1 MHSTFSKCL
10 KAANFYEPHYLQFC
24 ALVLLLRCQ
33 LVSLTSDESLRCWTV
48 SALYCLISATD
59 VCQDAWVE
67 IYLGGGN

>member
-10 KAANFYEPHYLQFC
+10 KAANLYVSHYLQFC

-33 LVSLTSDESLRCWTV
+33 LESLTSDESLRFWTV
-48 SALYCLISATD
+48 SALYCLISTTN

-67 IYLGGGN
+67 IYLRGGN